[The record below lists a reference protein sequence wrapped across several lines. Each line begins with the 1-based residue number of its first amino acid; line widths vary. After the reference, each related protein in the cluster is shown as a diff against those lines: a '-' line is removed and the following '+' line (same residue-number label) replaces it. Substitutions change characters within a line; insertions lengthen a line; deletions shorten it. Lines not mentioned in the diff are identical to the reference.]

1 MPASDQTMYPMKLLH
16 RLFALASLALLA
28 TTVWLLAKDHQ
39 RPWKQYQRTAN
50 RLEGRVAGWRKLQ
63 YETGE
68 AERRRRQIE
77 SQLEEARRQEL
88 DRDRLSQFRTQVARD
103 AQRRGVPEDLTGF
116 DRACDQLESSRR
128 DKSGQAGDSSG
139 LPSTLRAAVLAQ
151 MRRLIDDARR
161 RENVRAD
168 AQRLRTADWDVA
180 KAEVGLAVRS
190 GLSAAEIE
198 QRQAAADKLQAEVA
212 ELARQHAAAKDHRL
226 ALDTIFADL
235 TARERELA
243 KQLADN
249 RADVARLE
257 GTVAERKSAY
267 FNLEHGFPLPGKKFL
282 ELPIL
287 DAFNSPLRIENLWA
301 EGLTQDFNFRQVPRF
316 DRCTTCHTAVQ
327 KTEPGS
333 ANTPAY
339 PREQILQFTLSVAA
353 LQSDSSS
360 PLEELLGL
368 RLAEEGL
375 LQANDVTVS
384 CVRPGTPAAQATLA
398 TEPSVA
404 QSADQILLDL
414 FRTGDDAPVPRVE
427 PGLKM
432 GDVIVAINGQDVAS
446 RQQAIAQLVTSVKSA
461 AGERAPSAESAAA
474 RSGEDE
480 EEPESGD
487 RESDGAGSTPA
498 SLVLTIRRGLP
509 HPFSSHPRLDLFVG
523 DLSPHKMSEFA
534 CTVCHEGQGSATD
547 FEWASHSPNDLAD
560 RQRWRRQYGWFDN
573 AFWDYPMYPRRF
585 IESTCLKCHHRVAD
599 LRPSDRFPEPPA
611 PKLLRGASLIR
622 TYGCYGCHEIN
633 GYQDGRSIGPDLRT
647 EPPDAAAGR
656 GLAHSLPGQL
666 RQPGP
671 SLRYVGRKLQDAF
684 LHDWLSDPQRFRPA
698 TRMPRVFGL
707 WNHLQGG
714 SRQLAEKYAPLE
726 IRGIVAYLR
735 DRTQDPAPAAAP
747 DGISD
752 TAAAQ
757 KAERGRVLFQT
768 RGCLA
773 CHSHAAF
780 ADAETFRAPDEILA
794 GPDLSDMADK
804 LTSVLS
810 GSPPVVR
817 ESPDPAPPVVR
828 GSPDPAPAVVRG
840 SPDPAP
846 KVTDRSPSSGRPAV
860 GPSGEVRRPA
870 PSSEVGR
877 PAVGPS
883 GEVRRP
889 APNGNAA
896 PSAGRAW
903 LVDFIRQPTRLLP
916 RTIMPNLLLEPIQN
930 RDAAG
935 QVLSVTD
942 PAEDIAEFLLQHATT
957 GYEAQVLPPI
967 DRPVLDQ
974 LTLAYL
980 RGTFHESRAQQ
991 YVQQGIPPQ
1000 LGNTLQE
1007 AEKELI
1013 AAEEGGENDR
1023 RRTGSESRAGLS
1035 VPQQLRYVGSKSIAK
1050 YGCFGCHDIPGF
1062 ETAKQIGPTLTGW
1075 GRKDTSLLA
1084 FENINAYPQSHTS
1097 PDDPATVDYFRQQL
1111 AAGSRIGFIFQKLTE
1126 PRSYDFGVAQN
1137 KPYHDRLR
1145 MPQFPFDAGER
1156 EAIITFVLGLVAP
1169 PAAEKYIYTP
1179 APARAAISEG
1189 QVLLDKYRC
1198 TTCHLLEPQKWQLEY
1213 APGAFRPQPDKA
1225 VFPFVDHAF
1234 RDNELQQS
1242 QQSDDRGLLRAALAG
1257 MPTLGGDGRPLV
1269 FDEEGDDLF
1278 EDEKYLPATLE
1289 YPFQLWQP
1297 AALEG
1302 RGYQVGRTAV
1312 NVRGEQIVARQRAR
1326 GGSLTQYLLP
1336 HVAKL
1341 EKSANPNAEGSQAWG
1356 WLPPP
1361 LLGEGAKVRPEWLYD
1376 YLLAPYVIRPAS
1388 FMRMPKYDLSTTE
1401 ARALADYFAALDGAA
1416 YPYQTNDRRDRAYL
1430 QELEQAYREQQKTP
1444 PSADRAADANRLT
1457 AAMRIVTDKNYC
1469 VTCHIIGDFEPRTSD
1484 RAKGPNLAD
1493 VYKRFRPDY
1502 VRRWVAEPGS
1512 VLPYTGMPIII
1523 PYQPDAP
1530 HLGGVDK
1537 SLYPGTSLQQLD
1549 ALVDLLMNFDTYT
1562 RQRAPVA
1569 PLIEA
1574 AAAPPSA
1581 ETGKPAPKEPT
1592 VP

>member
-50 RLEGRVAGWRKLQ
+50 RIEGRVAGWRKLQ

-68 AERRRRQIE
+68 AERQRRQIE
-77 SQLEEARRQEL
+77 SQMEEARRQEL
-88 DRDRLSQFRTQVARD
+88 DRKRLSQFRAQVARD
-103 AQRRGVPEDLTGF
+103 AQRRGVPEALTGF

-128 DKSGQAGDSSG
+128 DKSSQAGGSSG
-139 LPSTLRAAVLAQ
+139 LRATLRAAVLTQ
-151 MRRLIDDARR
+151 MRHLIDDARR
-161 RENVRAD
+161 RENVRAH
-168 AQRLRTADWDVA
+168 AQKLRTADWDAA
-180 KAEVGLAVRS
+180 KAEVGLAVRA
-190 GLSAAEIE
+190 GRPAADIG

-226 ALDTIFADL
+226 SLDAIFAQL
-235 TARERELA
+235 TAREGELA
-243 KQLADN
+243 KQLADS
-249 RADVARLE
+249 RADLARLE
-257 GTVAERKSAY
+257 GLVAERKSAY

-327 KTEPGS
+327 KIEPGS
-333 ANTPAY
+333 ADTPAH
-339 PREQILQFTLSVAA
+339 PREQILQFTLSIAA
-353 LQSDSSS
+353 QQSDSSR

-384 CVRPGTPAAQATLA
+384 YVRPGTPAAQATWA

-404 QSADQILLDL
+404 RSADQILLDL
-414 FRTGDDAPVPRVE
+414 FRTGGVAPLPRVE
-427 PGLKM
+427 AGLKM
-432 GDVIVAINGQDVAS
+432 GDVIVAVNGQDVAG
-446 RQQAIAQLVTSVKSA
+446 RQQAIAQLVTAVKSA

-474 RSGEDE
+474 RNGEDE

-487 RESDGAGSTPA
+487 RESVGTGSAPA
-498 SLVLTIRRGLP
+498 SLVLTVRRGLP

-547 FEWASHSPNDLAD
+547 FKWASHSPSDLAD

-573 AFWDYPMYPRRF
+573 AFWEYPMYPRRF

-611 PKLLRGASLIR
+611 PKLLRGDRLIR

-656 GLAHSLPGQL
+656 ELAQSLPGQL

-714 SRQLAEKYAPLE
+714 SRQLAEEYEPLE

-735 DRTQDPAPAAAP
+735 DRSQDPGPAPGP

-752 TAAAQ
+752 TAATQ

-773 CHSHAAF
+773 CHSHKAF

-817 ESPDPAPPVVR
+817 
-828 GSPDPAPAVVRG
+828 GSPDPA
-840 SPDPAP
+840 S
-846 KVTDRSPSSGRPAV
+846 KVTDRSPSSERPAV

-870 PSSEVGR
+870 PSSEVT
-877 PAVGPS
+877 
-883 GEVRRP
+883 RP
-889 APNGNAA
+889 APNGNVA

-916 RTIMPNLLLEPIQN
+916 RTIMPDLLLEPVQN

-957 GYEAQVLPPI
+957 GYEAQVLAPI
-967 DRPVLDQ
+967 DKPILDQ

-991 YVQQGIPPQ
+991 YVEQGIPPQ

-1013 AAEEGGENDR
+1013 VAEEGGEHDR
-1023 RRTGSESRAGLS
+1023 RRTGGESRPELS
-1035 VPQQLRYVGSKSIAK
+1035 VRQQLRYVGRKSIAK

-1075 GRKDTSLLA
+1075 GRKDSGMLA
-1084 FENINAYPQSHTS
+1084 FENINAYLQFHAS
-1097 PDDPATVDYFRQQL
+1097 PGDPATVDYFRQQL
-1111 AAGSRIGFIFQKLTE
+1111 AAGSRIGFIFQKLAE
-1126 PRSYDFGVAQN
+1126 PRSYDYGVAQN
-1137 KPYHDRLR
+1137 KAYHDRLR

-1179 APARAAISEG
+1179 APARAAIIEG

-1198 TTCHLLEPQKWQLEY
+1198 TTCHLLEPQKWRLEY
-1213 APGAFRPQPDKA
+1213 APGAFRPQPGKA

-1234 RDNELQQS
+1234 RDNELQSS
-1242 QQSDDRGLLRAALAG
+1242 QQGDARGLLHATLAG
-1257 MPTLGGDGRPLV
+1257 MPALGGDGRPLV
-1269 FDEEGDDLF
+1269 FDEEGDELF
-1278 EDEKYLPATLE
+1278 EDEEYLPATLE

-1312 NVRGEQIVARQRAR
+1312 NVRGDQIVDRQRAR
-1326 GGSLTQYLLP
+1326 GGFLTQYLLP

-1376 YLLAPYVIRPAS
+1376 YLLTPYVIRPAS
-1388 FMRMPKYDLSTTE
+1388 FMRMPKYNLSTTE

-1430 QELEQAYREQQKTP
+1430 QELEQAYRDQQKTTP
-1444 PSADRAADANRLT
+1444 GAGRAADANRLT

-1469 VTCHIIGDFEPRTSD
+1469 VTCHIIGDFEPRTGD

-1512 VLPYTGMPIII
+1512 ALPYTGMPIII
-1523 PYQPDAP
+1523 PYQPDTP
-1530 HLGGVDK
+1530 HLGGVDQ
-1537 SLYPGTSLQQLD
+1537 SLYPGTSVQQLD
-1549 ALVDLLMNFDTYT
+1549 ALVDLLMNFDAYT

-1581 ETGKPAPKEPT
+1581 ETGKPAPTEAM